1 MKGTHLEGLE
11 GTNPLG
17 FLAAIGVQV
26 AFAGDGKQ
34 PHLWW
39 SDDVT
44 PHAVVDEDFRVDRI
58 ADRALESFAAW
69 KDSAALN
76 PRRADG
82 TVIPKGDELKLEPDD
97 IGAYL
102 AHATAGADKSGDL
115 AMALVAEGSLDKQG
129 VVAKP
134 SDFYFT
140 AGQMK
145 FLSMAR
151 KVLGGVERSDLDA
164 GLVGPWRYDSPLPS
178 LGWDVVDDRV
188 YALRSRDP
196 GQEKKLTNP
205 GAEALALLGL
215 SQFPVFAGHDRTLT
229 TGFSGTWKSGRFSW
243 PLWRKRATPS
253 VVRSMLAHVGGHS
266 DVRGAENWYGAWG
279 VFDVLMS
286 PVRRSGQGGYGTFG
300 PPESVWREDAGRVA
314 P

>member
-26 AFAGDGKQ
+26 AFAGDSKQ
-34 PHLWW
+34 PRLWW
-39 SDDVT
+39 SEDVT
-44 PHAVVDEDFRVDRI
+44 PHAMVDEAFSVDRI

-69 KDSAALN
+69 KDSVALN

-82 TVIPKGDELKLEPDD
+82 TVIPKGDELKLKPDD

-151 KVLGGVERSDLDA
+151 EVLGGVQRFDLDA
-164 GLVGPWRYDSPLPS
+164 GLVGPWCYDSLLPS

-188 YALRSRDP
+188 YALRSRAP
-196 GQEKKLTNP
+196 GPEKKLTNP
-205 GAEALALLGL
+205 GAEALAVLGL
-215 SQFPVFAGHDRTLT
+215 SQYPVFAGRDRTLT

-243 PLWRKRATPS
+243 PLWRKRAAPS
-253 VVRSMLAHVGGHS
+253 VVRSILAHVGGQPGT
-266 DVRGAENWYGAWG
+266 RGVENWYGAWG

-286 PVRRSGQGGYGTFG
+286 PVRRSGQGGNGTFG
-300 PPESVWREDAGRVA
+300 PPDSVWREDTGRVA